1 MRIMKPLRSIRVRV
15 TAGAVLIVALVLGL
29 AGFATASILSTTLH
43 DSVANTLAHDLNSIG
58 KAAGDD
64 SEILESYDQGLLARI
79 SGEESAVSDPD
90 AASLPQ
96 LQEPTRILV
105 QGRPYLADSIQ
116 TEDGVLTIA
125 RPLEQVEEAVNTTTT
140 LLQIGIPLVLVL
152 IFIVVWIVTGRALKP
167 VENLRR
173 QVDAIHADDL
183 SARVDAGDD
192 ELGALAGTMNQMLAR
207 LEQAQTTQRRFVSDA
222 SHELRSPLATMRQ
235 HAELAQRYPQA
246 TSLETLSDT
255 VQAEGERMQQ
265 LVEGLLL
272 LAKLDEGQRY
282 SDDAID
288 LDDLLFA
295 EASRLRRATTLAIDS
310 SQVQPARFHGN
321 AQLLGRVIRNLS
333 ENAARHAT
341 SRIRLSLFKNEAGWL
356 LLEIEDDGAGV
367 PVAQREVIFERF
379 ARLDESRNRDLG
391 GSGLG
396 LAIVQQIAMSYTG
409 KVWVEDSELGGAKFV
424 LQLPA
429 DQS

>member
-1 MRIMKPLRSIRVRV
+1 
-15 TAGAVLIVALVLGL
+15 
-29 AGFATASILSTTLH
+29 
-43 DSVANTLAHDLNSIG
+43 
-58 KAAGDD
+58 
-64 SEILESYDQGLLARI
+64 
-79 SGEESAVSDPD
+79 
-90 AASLPQ
+90 
-96 LQEPTRILV
+96 
-105 QGRPYLADSIQ
+105 
-116 TEDGVLTIA
+116 
-125 RPLEQVEEAVNTTTT
+125 
-140 LLQIGIPLVLVL
+140 
-152 IFIVVWIVTGRALKP
+152 
-167 VENLRR
+167 
-173 QVDAIHADDL
+173 
-183 SARVDAGDD
+183 
-192 ELGALAGTMNQMLAR
+192 
-207 LEQAQTTQRRFVSDA
+207 
-222 SHELRSPLATMRQ
+222 MRQ

-367 PVAQREVIFERF
+367 PVAQREAIFERF

>member
-29 AGFATASILSTTLH
+29 AGFATASILSTALH
-43 DSVANTLAHDLNSIG
+43 DSVANTLAHDLNSLG

-367 PVAQREVIFERF
+367 PVAQREAIFERF

>member
-58 KAAGDD
+58 KAVGDD

-90 AASLPQ
+90 AARLPQ

-282 SDDAID
+282 SDNAID

-356 LLEIEDDGAGV
+356 LLEVEDDGAGV
-367 PVAQREVIFERF
+367 PVAQREAIFERF

-396 LAIVQQIAMSYTG
+396 LAIVQQIATSYTG

>member
-43 DSVANTLAHDLNSIG
+43 DSVANTLAHDLNSLG

-367 PVAQREVIFERF
+367 PVAQREAIFERF

>member
-43 DSVANTLAHDLNSIG
+43 DSVANTLAHDLNSLG

-90 AASLPQ
+90 AASLPE

-207 LEQAQTTQRRFVSDA
+207 LEQA
-222 SHELRSPLATMRQ
+222 
-235 HAELAQRYPQA
+235 
-246 TSLETLSDT
+246 
-255 VQAEGERMQQ
+255 
-265 LVEGLLL
+265 
-272 LAKLDEGQRY
+272 
-282 SDDAID
+282 
-288 LDDLLFA
+288 
-295 EASRLRRATTLAIDS
+295 
-310 SQVQPARFHGN
+310 
-321 AQLLGRVIRNLS
+321 
-333 ENAARHAT
+333 
-341 SRIRLSLFKNEAGWL
+341 
-356 LLEIEDDGAGV
+356 
-367 PVAQREVIFERF
+367 
-379 ARLDESRNRDLG
+379 
-391 GSGLG
+391 
-396 LAIVQQIAMSYTG
+396 
-409 KVWVEDSELGGAKFV
+409 
-424 LQLPA
+424 
-429 DQS
+429 

>member
-43 DSVANTLAHDLNSIG
+43 DSVANTLAHDLNSLG

>member
-29 AGFATASILSTTLH
+29 AGYAAASILSTTLH
-43 DSVANTLAHDLNSIG
+43 DSVANTLAHDLTSLG
-58 KAAGDD
+58 KAADDD
-64 SEILESYDQGLLARI
+64 SEVIESYDQGLLARI

-90 AASLPQ
+90 AAELPQ

-105 QGRPYLADSIQ
+105 QGRPYLADSTQ

-125 RPLEQVEEAVNTTTT
+125 RPLAQVEEAVNTTTT
-140 LLQIGIPLVLVL
+140 LLQIGIPVVLVL

-167 VENLRR
+167 VEKLRR

-207 LEQAQTTQRRFVSDA
+207 LEQAQITQRRFVSDA

-246 TSLETLSDT
+246 TSLDTLSDT

-282 SDDAID
+282 ADEAVD

-295 EASRLRRATTLAIDS
+295 EADRLRRATTLAIDS

-321 AQLLGRVIRNLS
+321 SQLLGQVIRNLS

-341 SRIRLSLFKNEAGWL
+341 SKIRLSLLANDAGQL
-356 LLEIEDDGAGV
+356 LLKVEDDGSGV
-367 PVAQREVIFERF
+367 PAAEREAIFERF

-396 LAIVQQIAMSYTG
+396 LAIVRQIAASYTG
-409 KVWVEDSELGGAKFV
+409 KVWVEDSELGGAKFI
-424 LQLPA
+424 LRLPA

>member
-43 DSVANTLAHDLNSIG
+43 DSVANTLAHDLNSLG

-64 SEILESYDQGLLARI
+64 IEILESYDQGLLARI

>member
-367 PVAQREVIFERF
+367 PVAQREAIFERF

>member
-43 DSVANTLAHDLNSIG
+43 DSVANTLAHDLNSLG

-79 SGEESAVSDPD
+79 SGEESAVSHPD

-116 TEDGVLTIA
+116 TEDGLLTIA

-282 SDDAID
+282 SDEAID

-356 LLEIEDDGAGV
+356 LLEVEDDGAGV
-367 PVAQREVIFERF
+367 PAAQREAIFERF

-396 LAIVQQIAMSYTG
+396 LAIVQQIATSYAG